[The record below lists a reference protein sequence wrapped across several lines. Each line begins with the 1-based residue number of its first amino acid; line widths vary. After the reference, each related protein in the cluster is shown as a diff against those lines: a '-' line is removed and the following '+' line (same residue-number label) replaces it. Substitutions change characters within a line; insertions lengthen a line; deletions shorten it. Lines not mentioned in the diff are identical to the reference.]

1 MSTDQRLKKLRGS
14 GGFVMATIGDDLQ
27 QKGNLGGPDLFLAPI
42 GRLPEAS
49 VSSYHC
55 NACEKAY
62 DGCPRID
69 HEAPN
74 ETVSDNLI
82 LVERGQY
89 ICTTCE
95 SPIAEYRVFHKPNE
109 GADAGLA
116 RPMGQGGAPPPPPAG
131 IAQPPPAPRGAPDS
145 MGDAGAFAPP
155 PAGEPAAPSP
165 SGDISAL
172 VGMSVYDER
181 AIMVGTARQVGV
193 DSASGSLVLS
203 VEAPD
208 GSVSNVPWSR
218 VGTVGEIIVLG
229 AAQQGAAPA
238 PPGGAACG
246 CGFANKPSSKFCEQ
260 CGKAI

>member
-62 DGCPRID
+62 EGCPRIE

-74 ETVSDNLI
+74 ETVSDNLV
-82 LVERGQY
+82 LAERGQY
-89 ICTTCE
+89 VCTACE
-95 SPIAEYRVFHKPNE
+95 SPIAEYRVFHKPDE

-116 RPMGQGGAPPPPPAG
+116 RPMTPDVASPNVAPPPTFAIPDAQDVMAAADMVMAPPGGDPPA
-131 IAQPPPAPRGAPDS
+131 
-145 MGDAGAFAPP
+145 
-155 PAGEPAAPSP
+155 AAPTP
-165 SGDISAL
+165 GDISAI
-172 VGMSVYDER
+172 VGMPVYDER
-181 AIMVGTARQVGV
+181 AMMVGTARQVGV
-193 DSASGSLVLS
+193 DSASGSLVLA

-208 GSVSNVPWSR
+208 GSLSNVPWSR
-218 VGTVGEIIVLG
+218 VGTVGEIILLG
-229 AAQQGAAPA
+229 TANSQAAAPA
-238 PPGGAACG
+238 AGSCSS
-246 CGFANKPSSKFCEQ
+246 CGFANKAASKFCEQ